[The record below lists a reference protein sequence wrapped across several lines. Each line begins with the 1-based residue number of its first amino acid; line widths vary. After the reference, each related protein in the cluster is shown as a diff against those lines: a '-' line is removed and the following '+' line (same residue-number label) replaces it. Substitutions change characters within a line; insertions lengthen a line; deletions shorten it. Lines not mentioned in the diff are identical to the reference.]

1 MKCRGTWRRDRRC
14 SCCNRDGMVR
24 SRDRRADR
32 TGLLRSPSTPGIR
45 CGVLLGVENQTM
57 TGISLAAAA
66 VLVPI
71 VGSELALGGTKLQ
84 TGLTRVLVVWIGG
97 YIAAVSWLV
106 RDADSGLVAL
116 TIFWNGAFL
125 IWFGV
130 RSHIESSILLRMLFL
145 LRDCPMTDARLVDGY
160 TSRY

>member
-1 MKCRGTWRRDRRC
+1 
-14 SCCNRDGMVR
+14 
-24 SRDRRADR
+24 
-32 TGLLRSPSTPGIR
+32 
-45 CGVLLGVENQTM
+45 M

-125 IWFGV
+125 VWFGV

-160 TSRY
+160 TSRYGESMRVSELCRGGLIDKHGDRVRITPKGKAILLFVSKLR